1 MGLDFSVIVKNF
13 DYFMLGRTFDGEMGG
28 LLLTVLMAL
37 SAGALSLLLGIGLSF
52 AAWLGNRYLRRAICL
67 VCDFV
72 RSVPLIF
79 VIFWIYFLIPAIFR
93 TEIPGFLSVILAL
106 GWFSSG
112 AVMHSTLSGLEALPK
127 GHREAGLS
135 SGLSERQTFFCILL
149 PQALRNVAPSY
160 VALFVSLI
168 KDTSLAFIMN
178 VPELTMTA
186 SQVNTREIM
195 YPKEI
200 FLFIAAV
207 YFILCSALSLLA
219 KGLTAKVRA
228 CRPASA
234 RAGKLRFLIPGLR
247 PSQLFRA

>member
-1 MGLDFSVIVKNF
+1 MPFDFSVISKNF
-13 DYFMLGRTFDGEMGG
+13 DYFIMGRTLDGELGG

-37 SAGALSLLLGIGLSF
+37 ASGILSLVLGIGLSF
-52 AAWLGNRYLRRAICL
+52 AAWLGNRHVRRVICL

-79 VIFWIYFLIPAIFR
+79 VIFWMYFLIPAIFK

-112 AVMHSTLSGLEALPK
+112 AVMHSTLAGLEALPK
-127 GHREAGLS
+127 GHREAGLA
-135 SGLSERQTFFCILL
+135 SGLGERQVFLYILL
-149 PQALRNVAPSY
+149 PQALRNLVPSY
-160 VALFVSLI
+160 VALFASLI

-186 SQVNTREIM
+186 SQVNTRTIV

-200 FLFIAAV
+200 FLFTAAV
-207 YFILCSALSLLA
+207 YFILCSSLSLLA
-219 KGLTAKVRA
+219 KAFTSK
-228 CRPASA
+228 A
-234 RAGKLRFLIPGLR
+234 RARCAATAPARKRAILIPGLGL
-247 PSQLFRA
+247 SE